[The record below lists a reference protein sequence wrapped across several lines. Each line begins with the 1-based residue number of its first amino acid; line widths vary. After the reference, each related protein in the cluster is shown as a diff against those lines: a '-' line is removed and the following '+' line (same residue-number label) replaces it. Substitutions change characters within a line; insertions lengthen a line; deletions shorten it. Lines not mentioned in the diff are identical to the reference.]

1 MVAFPGASAY
11 LFAVL
16 ALVVVLFYFTIFAFI
31 VTHRGTR
38 NWDKIRSCLQDS
50 KVCRS
55 LQNKNETIAQLS
67 SGNSWAVEKD
77 PSVNGENESPRS
89 LGDATERD
97 EDGGSVAAD
106 GLLTLVNSEGQAAGS
121 QNNVEQAS
129 SKIID
134 DRRVLSAMIGIVD
147 PEFRKQMSRS
157 GAGNEE
163 PMSDAEADEGVEEG
177 DSDSGSDGSDNE
189 EARALCT

>member
-1 MVAFPGASAY
+1 MHA
-11 LFAVL
+11 
-16 ALVVVLFYFTIFAFI
+16 
-31 VTHRGTR
+31 
-38 NWDKIRSCLQDS
+38 
-50 KVCRS
+50 
-55 LQNKNETIAQLS
+55 
-67 SGNSWAVEKD
+67 AVETA

-97 EDGGSVAAD
+97 EGSVAAD
-106 GLLTLVNSEGQAAGS
+106 VLLTLVNSEGQTAGS

-129 SKIID
+129 SKITD

-163 PMSDAEADEGVEEG
+163 PMSDAEKDEGVEEG
-177 DSDSGSDGSDNE
+177 DSDSGSDGSDSE
-189 EARALCT
+189 EAHALCT

>member
-1 MVAFPGASAY
+1 
-11 LFAVL
+11 
-16 ALVVVLFYFTIFAFI
+16 
-31 VTHRGTR
+31 
-38 NWDKIRSCLQDS
+38 
-50 KVCRS
+50 
-55 LQNKNETIAQLS
+55 
-67 SGNSWAVEKD
+67 VEKD

-106 GLLTLVNSEGQAAGS
+106 GLLTLVNSQGQAAGS

>member
-1 MVAFPGASAY
+1 MHA
-11 LFAVL
+11 
-16 ALVVVLFYFTIFAFI
+16 
-31 VTHRGTR
+31 
-38 NWDKIRSCLQDS
+38 
-50 KVCRS
+50 
-55 LQNKNETIAQLS
+55 
-67 SGNSWAVEKD
+67 AVETA

-106 GLLTLVNSEGQAAGS
+106 ALLTLVNSEGQAAGS

-129 SKIID
+129 SKITD

-163 PMSDAEADEGVEEG
+163 PMSDAEKDEGVEEG
-177 DSDSGSDGSDNE
+177 DSDSGSDGSDSE
-189 EARALCT
+189 EAHALCT

>member
-1 MVAFPGASAY
+1 M
-11 LFAVL
+11 
-16 ALVVVLFYFTIFAFI
+16 
-31 VTHRGTR
+31 
-38 NWDKIRSCLQDS
+38 
-50 KVCRS
+50 
-55 LQNKNETIAQLS
+55 ETA
-67 SGNSWAVEKD
+67 

-106 GLLTLVNSEGQAAGS
+106 ALLTLVNSEGQAAGS

-129 SKIID
+129 SKITD
-134 DRRVLSAMIGIVD
+134 DPRVLSAMIGIVD

-163 PMSDAEADEGVEEG
+163 PMSDAETDEGVEEG
-177 DSDSGSDGSDNE
+177 DSDSGSDGSDSE
-189 EARALCT
+189 EAMVEDSVG